1 MTGNTWWLTKVGAK
15 LLSDLVI
22 LSIFSSDIQFHFHKS
37 IQVVPLKYSKY
48 FLSGINTK
56 KIWNISHE
64 KHFAPLKILFAK
76 YAEANLAVFFLAVN
90 IYFWTVIYLSWSWS
104 FVILFLVSLIFC
116 VIVSFFYLITNIWH
130 FIFNSCKSS
139 SRSS

>member
-22 LSIFSSDIQFHFHKS
+22 LSIFSSDIPFDFHKL

-56 KIWNISHE
+56 KII
-64 KHFAPLKILFAK
+64 
-76 YAEANLAVFFLAVN
+76 
-90 IYFWTVIYLSWSWS
+90 
-104 FVILFLVSLIFC
+104 
-116 VIVSFFYLITNIWH
+116 
-130 FIFNSCKSS
+130 
-139 SRSS
+139 